1 MGLLLSGF
9 VGQLPLLAVVI
20 GGFVL
25 VGVHRHRIGARSA
38 LLARFG
44 LGLLAADLVA
54 QIIWTATFAEL
65 IASLD
70 LDHTRFGMLSFGVG
84 LLLTLLLATGVGLL
98 IAAIVTRPAPAP
110 QPGTPGPH
118 AGSWAP
124 PHQM

>member
-1 MGLLLSGF
+1 MGLLFSGLL
-9 VGQLPLLAVVI
+9 GQLPLLAVVI

-25 VGVHRHRIGARSA
+25 VGVHRNRIGARSA
-38 LLARFG
+38 LLARCG

-65 IASLD
+65 VASLD

-84 LLLTLLLATGVGLL
+84 LLLTILLAAGVGLL
-98 IAAIVTRPAPAP
+98 IGAIVSRPAPAA
-110 QPGTPGPH
+110 QPGAPGPH

-124 PHQM
+124 PH